1 MRNLHVFSLDHY
13 ESQCTPGIFWCE
25 NCKSYEV
32 AATSGMATK
41 VKRNSWH
48 FQCTANHT
56 DFMVPTDKLYNND
69 STKKGTSLCMI
80 SPITTVVDNDKED
93 SWSVSSKESS
103 IEEEEQGE
111 LKRPAQPW
119 NQPLFIISSSKQSI
133 FKTCYRRSYVRQKQS
148 DSVF

>member
-1 MRNLHVFSLDHY
+1 M
-13 ESQCTPGIFWCE
+13 I
-25 NCKSYEV
+25 
-32 AATSGMATK
+32 
-41 VKRNSWH
+41 
-48 FQCTANHT
+48 
-56 DFMVPTDKLYNND
+56 PTDKLYNND

-148 DSVF
+148 DSVIWKYDSTIEYIDWSAGNTSVRVEGKNNLLSRYLKYYNKKGIDEQ